1 MNGDIPNPP
10 IKLSNS
16 KSKSDY
22 TRYADYDAINVD
34 DIRDIPLGVL
44 TPIGVPKSYL
54 DRESDFFAIGLSG
67 KEHWLT
73 FDLITTL
80 YWPIIV
86 NKDGTTR
93 KVERRIIIQRRLD

>member
-1 MNGDIPNPP
+1 MNGDIPNHS
-10 IKLSNS
+10 IKLTNK

-22 TRYADYDAINVD
+22 TRYAEHDAINVD

-44 TPIGVPKSYL
+44 TPIGVPKSYYK
-54 DRESDFFAIGLSG
+54 RESDFFALGISG
-67 KEHWLT
+67 KRHWIT
-73 FDLITTL
+73 FDIIETL

-93 KVERRIIIQRRLD
+93 KVERRLIIQRRLD